1 MTRPRIHILYEH
13 GSNQRPF
20 GSAYIRLLR
29 PLSHPQLQSAFEVTT
44 GVDYAGQPV
53 EAVIVDR
60 LWRPDISPDLAE
72 SLLARIRARSAKL
85 IYTLDDSFFDLPAE
99 VKDWEPTDDRL
110 AVVRIFLTAADG
122 IMVTT
127 PALKN
132 KFAEFNPNIVVL
144 PHALDE
150 RLLPPRQFRTANGH
164 SNQPK
169 AVKQAGLLSRLG
181 IRPKQRKVIGYMGTF
196 THDNDLLMIRPAL
209 QAVAER
215 HRGQLELQ
223 LVGGFRQPETMKALK
238 QLPLRVVRHKLKHI
252 EYPDFMTWFTQ
263 NLDWDVAIAP
273 LADTPFNRCKS
284 DIKFLDYC
292 ALGTAGIFSKVPA
305 YEATVRHRETGWLV
319 DNHPAAWREAL
330 ETLLFDDGLR
340 LHITQNAEQYLFS
353 ERSVGQR
360 SADWRQ
366 SINMILNHV

>member
-13 GSNQRPF
+13 GSDRRPF

-29 PLSHPQLQSAFEVTT
+29 PLTHPHLQPAFDVTA
-44 GVDYAGQPV
+44 GLDYAGQPV

-60 LWRPDISPDLAE
+60 LWRPDISPDLAR
-72 SLLARIRARSAKL
+72 SLLAKVRAGAAKF
-85 IYTLDDSFFDLPAE
+85 IYTLDDSFFDLPGE

-110 AVVRIFLTAADG
+110 AVVRLFLTAADG
-122 IMVTT
+122 IIVTT

-132 KFAEFNPNIVVL
+132 KFADFNPNIVVL

-150 RLLPPRQFRTANGH
+150 RLLPPRRFDSENGH
-164 SNQPK
+164 SPHPQPAK
-169 AVKQAGLLSRLG
+169 RAGFLARLG
-181 IRPKQRKVIGYMGTF
+181 VRPQRRKVIGYMGTL
-196 THDNDLLMIRPAL
+196 THDNDLLMIRSAL

-215 HRGQLELQ
+215 HPGQLELQ
-223 LVGGFRQPETMKALK
+223 LVGGFRRPDTIQSLK
-238 QLPLRVVRHKLKHI
+238 QLPLRVVRHKLKHS
-252 EYPDFMTWFTQ
+252 EYPDFMEWFTR
-263 NLDWDVAIAP
+263 NLHWDVAIAP

-305 YEATVRHRETGWLV
+305 YEASVRHRETGWLV
-319 DNHPAAWREAL
+319 DNHPDAWREAL
-330 ETLLFDDGLR
+330 ETLLFDDSLR
-340 LHITQNAEQYLFS
+340 THITQKADQYLFS

-366 SINMILNHV
+366 SINTLLNHV